1 MTVAE
6 VAHRTVRG
14 QYGPG
19 TVNGKTAPGYRKERG
34 VKPDSKTETFAAV
47 EFHIHNWRWAGVPF
61 YVRTGKHLAE
71 SVTEVRV
78 HFKRT
83 PQALFARDNGDKIE
97 SNIISLR
104 IQPNEGIAMTFEAK
118 LPGTQMRASTVQM
131 DFSYQ
136 SAFGSRTPVAY
147 ETLLL
152 DAMRG
157 DAHCSRAEMK
167 LKRNGES
174 SRPSKMPGSNCRC
187 PTSPTTLRV
196 VKARLRQT
204 NLWSVTAITGA
215 RCEKKKLRK
224 NSQQTSLQTERRDHR
239 NFQASGDF

>member
-1 MTVAE
+1 MTIPE

-19 TVNGKTAPGYRKERG
+19 TVDGKPAPGYRQERG

-61 YVRTGKHLAE
+61 YVRTGKRLAE
-71 SVTEVRV
+71 SMTEIRV

-83 PQALFARDNGDKIE
+83 PQALFARDNGDKID

-157 DAHCSRAEMK
+157 DA
-167 LKRNGES
+167 
-174 SRPSKMPGSNCRC
+174 
-187 PTSPTTLRV
+187 TLF
-196 VKARLRQT
+196 T
-204 NLWSVTAITGA
+204 
-215 RCEKKKLRK
+215 
-224 NSQQTSLQTERRDHR
+224 RRDEVEAEWR
-239 NFQASGDF
+239 IITPIEEAWQQLPVPNFPNYAAGSDGPAAANDLVERSGHYWRPLREKEEAKELAAD